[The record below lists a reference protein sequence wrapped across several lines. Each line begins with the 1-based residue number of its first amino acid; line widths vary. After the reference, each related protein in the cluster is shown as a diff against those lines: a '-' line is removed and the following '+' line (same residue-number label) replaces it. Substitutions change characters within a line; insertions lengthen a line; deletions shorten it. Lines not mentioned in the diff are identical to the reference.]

1 MNKSLNDSVKPSE
14 EVQENHHQS
23 SPSAQ
28 SSSFEIDFMR
38 QKPYKEYKEELK
50 HLKKQILSGLDITNF
65 PIKRPNEIKSPLAV
79 NEPYNTFNKDTLR

>member
-1 MNKSLNDSVKPSE
+1 MNKSLNNSVKPSE

-23 SPSAQ
+23 SSSVQ

-50 HLKKQILSGLDITNF
+50 HLKK
-65 PIKRPNEIKSPLAV
+65 
-79 NEPYNTFNKDTLR
+79 